1 MKSIYE
7 ILLSPVATEKAYG
20 ANNNSSSKTY
30 TFLVD
35 KSANKCDIKRAVE
48 DVFSVKV
55 KKVNVLNRPGKVK
68 MRRGVKG
75 QLADRRYAMVSLS
88 EGTINLEGGF

>member
-7 ILLSPVATEKAYG
+7 ILLAPVATEKAYNG
-20 ANNNSSSKTY
+20 NSSGSSKTY

-48 DVFSVKV
+48 DIFSVKV
-55 KKVNVLNRPGKVK
+55 KKVNVLNRPGKNK
-68 MRRGVKG
+68 MRRGIKG
-75 QLADRRYAMVSLS
+75 QLADRRYARVSLS